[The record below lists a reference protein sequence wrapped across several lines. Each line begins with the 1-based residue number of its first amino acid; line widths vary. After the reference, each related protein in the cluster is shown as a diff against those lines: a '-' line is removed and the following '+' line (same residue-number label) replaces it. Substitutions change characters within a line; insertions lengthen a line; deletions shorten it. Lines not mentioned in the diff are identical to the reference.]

1 MKEQELECVILD
13 IIFNSLSSIFLLP
26 SYLYCTILLM
36 LEGKSSCRGGGREIK
51 FLEGSGL
58 MKSTS
63 YVLIAVLELFF
74 SCFSGF
80 DLREEI

>member
-1 MKEQELECVILD
+1 MAA
-13 IIFNSLSSIFLLP
+13 
-26 SYLYCTILLM
+26 
-36 LEGKSSCRGGGREIK
+36 GGGGGGREIK

-80 DLREEI
+80 DLRDLEAFKFDESCCGLNDWLVLGWRSLM